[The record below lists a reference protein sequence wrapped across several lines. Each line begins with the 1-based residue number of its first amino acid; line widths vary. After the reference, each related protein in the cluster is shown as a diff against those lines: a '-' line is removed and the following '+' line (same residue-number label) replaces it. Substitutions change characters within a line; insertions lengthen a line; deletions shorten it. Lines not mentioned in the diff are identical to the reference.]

1 MKNTIYYCGLLI
13 LLLSA
18 FSASAQKMRVTKW
31 ESGMMDR
38 RQKVGV
44 WEYYGITPSK
54 EMVVV
59 QRYDHTLNKL
69 IYYRPAGDAA
79 YMVEVAPGQWKRRP
93 VDRPPLFI
101 GGDAA
106 LAAYTTQLQYPEEA
120 QNRRI
125 QGPVMVS
132 FAIDTLG
139 HTSNHRVVRS
149 IGGGCDQEALRIA
162 KTIPN
167 TWVPAR
173 IGSQAVPV
181 EYELTLTFRL
191 AQP

>member
-1 MKNTIYYCGLLI
+1 MKITIYSI
-13 LLLSA
+13 FLLLLLCFA
-18 FSASAQKMRVTKW
+18 FPAPAQKMRTTKW

-38 RQKVGV
+38 RKKVGV

-59 QRYDHTLNKL
+59 QRYDHTASKL
-69 IYYRPAGDAA
+69 LYYRPGGELA
-79 YMVEVAPGQWKRRP
+79 YSTEVAPGQWKRRP
-93 VDRPPLFI
+93 VDQPPLFI

-106 LAAYTTQLQYPEEA
+106 LAAYTTQVQYPQEA
-120 QNRRI
+120 QDRNI
-125 QGPVMVS
+125 QGAVKVS

-139 HTSNHRVVRS
+139 QASNHRVVRT
-149 IGGGCDQEALRIA
+149 IGGGCDQEALRVA

-167 TWVPAR
+167 EWLPAR
-173 IGSQAVPV
+173 VGSRAVPV